1 MIAESSTV
9 ARLVSD
15 VLARNRNDPHFEVSV
30 LTCSITYM
38 YVFCRNYNSSLI
50 GLFVFIPPQASATF
64 SLRCFSIIS
73 CPHDIHAEGQYRS
86 FALGLSLT
94 PTDAQNNPELLPPVE
109 FDQIRSLTSEMQKII
124 SAGTLDSPTWDL
136 IRTAKLAARM
146 YAPLGTLM
154 TLGDYVRLIRQFLDA
169 FKNAEQHTLPK
180 DRGIERDGNLALD
193 TSDVFALQIDLKGR
207 QVDESLL
214 LKLSNF
220 LI

>member
-1 MIAESSTV
+1 MIAENSTV

-15 VLARNRNDPHFEVSV
+15 VLARNRNDPDFEVSV

-38 YVFCRNYNSSLI
+38 YVFSHHYNPSPI

-73 CPHDIHAEGQYRS
+73 SPHDIHAQGQYRRL
-86 FALGLSLT
+86 ALGLSLT
-94 PTDAQNNPELLPPVE
+94 PTDAQNNPELLPPVD

-146 YAPLGTLM
+146 YAPLGTFM

-180 DRGIERDGNLALD
+180 DRGIEREGYLVLN
-193 TSDVFALQIDLKGR
+193 TSDIFALQNDLKGR
-207 QVDESLL
+207 QVDNPLL
-214 LKLSNF
+214 SKLSNF

>member
-1 MIAESSTV
+1 
-9 ARLVSD
+9 
-15 VLARNRNDPHFEVSV
+15 
-30 LTCSITYM
+30 M
-38 YVFCRNYNSSLI
+38 YVFYHHCDPSLI
-50 GLFVFIPPQASATF
+50 GLCVFIPPQASATF

-73 CPHDIHAEGQYRS
+73 SPHDIHAQGQHRS
-86 FALGLSLT
+86 FALGLPLT
-94 PTDAQNNPELLPPVE
+94 PTDAQNNPELLPPVD

-136 IRTAKLAARM
+136 IRSAKLAARM

-169 FKNAEQHTLPK
+169 FKNAEHTLPK
-180 DRGIERDGNLALD
+180 DLGIEREDNLVPN

-207 QVDESLL
+207 LVDKSLL
-214 LKLSNF
+214 SKLSNF